1 MAFTQVG
8 FRVGGFCRDRR
19 SRGYQNHLLTNE
31 RYRKHQKIYQHEGR
45 EYDIISLFAGSGD
58 IFDDETNDDEEFSE
72 NENEKNYSNG
82 EADDMIANNR
92 LPISYRSDYD
102 GTRDEEFDVGEKLEH
117 LEGEDEDELDSND
130 FDDLNEIF
138 EDPVGNISKGGPL
151 LRTSDKDNLENNPYV
166 DVVSGL
172 SPSELIGR
180 FTATASPKVQEA
192 VKTTILGLIGNLP
205 KIAFET
211 TTVTTGARLASLMF
225 QLQMSGYM
233 FKNAEYRMSLSKSLM
248 SANDRVMGGILT
260 DDDVLI
266 DSAKAKVKGKVK
278 VRYSVDKP
286 DSTESN
292 ADINENT
299 QKSPGF
305 EVEVD
310 ADAYMSEIRDEVVR
324 LREELSA
331 VREAKEEEIRQD
343 LLAYIR
349 TLPAQQLQSLTNTIS
364 EDVMSAMRGLVNV
377 VMQGIGDGQIQPNT
391 ITEQSSEAMAQL
403 CMWQLV
409 IGYNLRELE
418 VREEMKQNLLSYSS
432 QVEATD
438 DDNDDDD
445 DK

>member
-1 MAFTQVG
+1 M
-8 FRVGGFCRDRR
+8 
-19 SRGYQNHLLTNE
+19 
-31 RYRKHQKIYQHEGR
+31 
-45 EYDIISLFAGSGD
+45 
-58 IFDDETNDDEEFSE
+58 
-72 NENEKNYSNG
+72 
-82 EADDMIANNR
+82 
-92 LPISYRSDYD
+92 
-102 GTRDEEFDVGEKLEH
+102 
-117 LEGEDEDELDSND
+117 
-130 FDDLNEIF
+130 
-138 EDPVGNISKGGPL
+138 
-151 LRTSDKDNLENNPYV
+151 ENNPYV

-299 QKSPGF
+299 QNSPGF

-445 DK
+445 DNHSDDDDNVQSSSGNDENK